1 MALNFVSRETK
12 GVTILDLS
20 GKIVLGRES
29 QALRE
34 RVKQLLEEGKK
45 KILLNLADITFID
58 SSGVGAL
65 VSAFT
70 SARSQGGDLK
80 LTNLTEKF
88 QETLMVTR
96 LLTVFDV
103 YDNEAEAISHF
114 L

>member
-1 MALNFVSRETK
+1 MALNFASREIK

-45 KILLNLADITFID
+45 KILLNLGNITFID

-65 VSAFT
+65 VSAYT

-96 LLTVFDV
+96 LLTVFEV
-103 YDNEAEAISHF
+103 YGDEGEAIGHF
-114 L
+114 Q

>member
-1 MALNFVSRETK
+1 MALSFSSREIK

-20 GKIVLGRES
+20 GKIVLGPES

-45 KILLNLADITFID
+45 KILLNLTNITFVD

-70 SARSQGGDLK
+70 SARAQGGDLK
-80 LTNLTEKF
+80 LSNLTEKF
-88 QETLMVTR
+88 RETLMVTR
-96 LLTVFDV
+96 LLTVFEV
-103 YDNEAEAISHF
+103 YDNEGEAISHF

>member
-1 MALNFVSRETK
+1 MALNFVARETK

-45 KILLNLADITFID
+45 KILLNLANITFID

-65 VSAFT
+65 VSAYT
-70 SARSQGGDLK
+70 STRAQGGDLK

-96 LLTVFDV
+96 LLTVFEV
-103 YDNEAEAISHF
+103 YDNEADAVAKF
-114 L
+114 Q

>member
-1 MALNFVSRETK
+1 MALNFTSREIK

-29 QALRE
+29 QSLRE

-45 KILLNLADITFID
+45 KILLNLANITFID

-65 VSAFT
+65 VSAYT
-70 SARSQGGDLK
+70 SARAQGGDLK
-80 LTNLTEKF
+80 LTRLTEKF

-96 LLTVFDV
+96 LLTVFEV
-103 YDNEAEAISHF
+103 YDNEADAVAKF
-114 L
+114 Q